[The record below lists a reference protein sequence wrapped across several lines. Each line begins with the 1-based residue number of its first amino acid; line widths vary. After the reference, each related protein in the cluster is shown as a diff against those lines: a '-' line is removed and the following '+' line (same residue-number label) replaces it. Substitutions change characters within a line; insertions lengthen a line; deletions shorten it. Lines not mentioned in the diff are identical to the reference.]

1 MSSWAPQAGI
11 FGTSLV
17 ATASEVKASEAS
29 GQSWVKVVKAHGRQG
44 LRRLRVC
51 HAFPSEEPMSVAWR
65 DRLLTDEPLSYKSC
79 RDLELPGFEAGEE
92 LHIGLR
98 NGPSNTFQIS
108 VCY

>member
-1 MSSWAPQAGI
+1 
-11 FGTSLV
+11 
-17 ATASEVKASEAS
+17 
-29 GQSWVKVVKAHGRQG
+29 
-44 LRRLRVC
+44 
-51 HAFPSEEPMSVAWR
+51 MSVAWR